1 MTSSQIKESSDT
13 PDAPDRLLFL
23 FSIEPAT
30 TTAFLK
36 DALDSWDASERELF
50 EESGNNVYRTT
61 DRMSA
66 QVVCD
71 AALFAAESIEEETTF
86 AAEETLN
93 ARLLEI
99 KNILLTFAAALVG
112 TGRVSVDRDR
122 EFALIEALTV
132 GPAKTLRERSD
143 AACLIVAQTV
153 DDLTRR
159 HRGENDTSA
168 AISK

>member
-1 MTSSQIKESSDT
+1 MSTE
-13 PDAPDRLLFL
+13 RLTECLH
-23 FSIEPAT
+23 
-30 TTAFLK
+30 
-36 DALDSWDASERELF
+36 R
-50 EESGNNVYRTT
+50 
-61 DRMSA
+61 
-66 QVVCD
+66 
-71 AALFAAESIEEETTF
+71 LFAMQLIRAESIEEETTF

-159 HRGENDTSA
+159 HCGENDTSA
-168 AISK
+168 AISKYAQSKAFALLSDANFAQAMTVLHLGEVIMRVWKHWPKTF